1 MDQGSLPDHTNLE
14 MTELMNAHAVV
25 FTAPNVVEYLPV
37 TCPDPGG
44 RDVVVRT
51 THSWIS
57 NGTEGSFL
65 RGERIAG
72 DTPYYSGDPWPF
84 PIVAGYQKIGVVE
97 WVGAEISDIAVGE
110 TVFAALGKVEGMF
123 SPWAGQISHSVSP
136 REQIWKLPL
145 SDGAGVEP
153 LAYSGLVL
161 TQVGYNC
168 GTRSPFVAGV
178 DAAETKAVVI
188 GDGMVGQWAAQT
200 LAWRG
205 ADVLLVGRHGD
216 RLQRFGAG
224 PHRRTVNTSEQDW
237 LTVVQES
244 YPNGV
249 QIAVDTVGST
259 AVITQLMGVMRR
271 EGHIVSAGFYGTADQ
286 VALQPLRNRELS
298 LDMVSG
304 WTKARM
310 DATLDLI
317 ASGDLQTLDLITHH
331 FPVQQAAEAWR
342 LIQQKDEGAL
352 GVILEW

>member
-1 MDQGSLPDHTNLE
+1 
-14 MTELMNAHAVV
+14 MNAHAVV

-37 TCPDPGG
+37 TCPEPGE

-72 DTPYYSGDPWPF
+72 DTPYYPGDPWPF

-97 WVGAEISDIAVGE
+97 WVGAAVDDLAVGE

-136 REQIWKLPL
+136 REQIWKLPPA
-145 SDGAGVEP
+145 SAPDVTP

-168 GTRSPFVAGV
+168 GMRPALAPGA
-178 DAAETKAVVI
+178 DASATKAVVI

-205 ADVLLVGRHGD
+205 AAVILVGRHPA
-216 RLQRFGAG
+216 RLQKFVTGPERLTVNAQETDWLAFVRDRFG
-224 PHRRTVNTSEQDW
+224 ND
-237 LTVVQES
+237 
-244 YPNGV
+244 V

-259 AVITQLMGVMRR
+259 TVVEQLMGVMRR
-271 EGHIVSAGFYGTADQ
+271 GGHIVSAGFYGTADKI
-286 VALQPLRNRELS
+286 ALQPLRNRELA

-304 WTKARM
+304 WTKERM
-310 DATLDLI
+310 DATLALV
-317 ASGDLQTLDLITHH
+317 ATGDLQTLPLITHH
-331 FPVQQAAEAWR
+331 FPVHQAADAWR
-342 LIQQKDEGAL
+342 LIVQKDEGAL